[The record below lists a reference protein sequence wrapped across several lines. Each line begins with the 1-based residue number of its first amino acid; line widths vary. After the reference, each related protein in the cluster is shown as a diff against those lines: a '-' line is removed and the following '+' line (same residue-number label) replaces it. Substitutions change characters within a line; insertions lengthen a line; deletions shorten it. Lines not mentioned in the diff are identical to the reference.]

1 MKQKVKAFTN
11 SCYLEPKQAY
21 RMMNIYA
28 ITAQT
33 KTQRQIIGKQVWREM
48 GEVSEAQSD
57 SDMNE
62 VICEISKVTR

>member
-1 MKQKVKAFTN
+1 
-11 SCYLEPKQAY
+11 
-21 RMMNIYA
+21 MMNIYA